1 MTVAIHGL
9 VLAWF
14 ALRVLASSKSDVF
27 FEVRDDLHFPLA
39 ARATNKDGSSP
50 VYKNPHASIEHRVN
64 DLLPRMTLEEK
75 VAQLYVTDPRALS
88 FVVILTMS
96 FMSRAL

>member
-1 MTVAIHGL
+1 MAIHGL
-9 VLAWF
+9 VIAWF

-50 VYKNPHASIEHRVN
+50 VYKNPHASIERRVN

-75 VAQLYVTDPRALS
+75 VAQLYVHTDSRALS